1 MKKLFDIAIALD
13 FLADQMADPA
23 VYVTEKAISE
33 DLGLSVKTIY
43 LYVQVLKRDLG
54 AEVEFNRSLGLH
66 FVEPF
71 DFWAAYREYCRNAPV

>member
-1 MKKLFDIAIALD
+1 MKKLFDIAIVLD

-23 VYVTEKAISE
+23 VYVTEQAISE
-33 DLGLSVKTIY
+33 DLGLSAKTIY

-54 AEVEFNRSLGLH
+54 AEVAFSRRLGLH

-71 DFWAAYREYCRNAPV
+71 DFWTAYREYCRNAPV